1 MLTKGRDMTGDAP
14 AWGTSSA
21 LLEVLALWGS
31 GDCGGL
37 GVLAFDRL
45 TRLLTW
51 PALWEF
57 AIAALHH
64 MSLSGAGNEHDDTD
78 GTHHFTRPV
87 KGNMVRENGTAGEDG
102 EDGYRQ
108 AEQVRLGV
116 MVEGGTKIEAEE
128 ACVVWLVTIYRGRRR
143 KVGAPDHEPE
153 QRARVCQ

>member
-1 MLTKGRDMTGDAP
+1 MHDTLTIGDVPTWSAR
-14 AWGTSSA
+14 SA

-87 KGNMVRENGTAGEDG
+87 KGKANMVRGNPELLFEIRLDASTVLSGT
-102 EDGYRQ
+102 
-108 AEQVRLGV
+108 LH
-116 MVEGGTKIEAEE
+116 
-128 ACVVWLVTIYRGRRR
+128 VWPFRI
-143 KVGAPDHEPE
+143 
-153 QRARVCQ
+153 RVYLY